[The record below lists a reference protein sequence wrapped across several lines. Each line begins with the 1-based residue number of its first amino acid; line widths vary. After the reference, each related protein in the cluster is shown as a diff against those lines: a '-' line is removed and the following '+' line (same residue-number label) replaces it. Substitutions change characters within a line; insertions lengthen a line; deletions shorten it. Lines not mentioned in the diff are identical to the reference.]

1 QHKKDGNLFPVR
13 GKQCS
18 SEQLPLISEKFKTY
32 DEFGS
37 STLEQVYGDLLKD
50 ALHYEANSFESVI
63 LINQGNGHFESKKLP
78 NRAQISLIN
87 GIIWQDFDNDKIPDL
102 IVSGNLFTSEI
113 ETGRADASIGILLK
127 GNKDGSF
134 VDVSPTQSGINMPGD
149 VKNILAINK
158 TFVGKPMIL
167 VANNNWIT
175 QLFLQN

>member
-1 QHKKDGNLFPVR
+1 
-13 GKQCS
+13 
-18 SEQLPLISEKFKTY
+18 
-32 DEFGS
+32 
-37 STLEQVYGDLLKD
+37 
-50 ALHYEANSFESVI
+50 
-63 LINQGNGHFESKKLP
+63 
-78 NRAQISLIN
+78 
-87 GIIWQDFDNDKIPDL
+87 
-102 IVSGNLFTSEI
+102 
-113 ETGRADASIGILLK
+113 LLK